1 MNVHKNYAKIS
12 LKERKKKMK
21 KLIQKIS
28 FASLMLMA
36 TATSSFAAN
45 AGDAF
50 SGNMENSICTLITE
64 MGGLFRTLRT
74 LAFIGAA
81 FIIAGW
87 AWGYISA
94 GKGVDIKDVKDKGI
108 GMLVGF
114 MLLFGVGIIL
124 SVFMA
129 DNGPCKDAILSFG
142 KGI

>member
-1 MNVHKNYAKIS
+1 
-12 LKERKKKMK
+12 MK

-36 TATSSFAAN
+36 TAGSSLAASN
-45 AGDAF
+45 DIAA
-50 SGNMENSICTLITE
+50 NMENNICSLITN
-64 MGGLFRTLRT
+64 MSGLFKTLRT

-87 AWGYISA
+87 AWGYISS

-114 MLLFGVGIIL
+114 LLLFMVGVIL

-129 DNGPCKDAILSFG
+129 DNGPCKEALLKFG
-142 KGI
+142 I